1 MTELFSGLIY
11 TFGQYSALKPIVSY
25 EKKRVGADMLYR
37 FNYKIFISDRS
48 GNPYAYG
55 NYNNPL
61 KATFTLNGVNVWEK
75 ETKSSDK
82 GWSFEF
88 TTEWFTV
95 KNKVSG
101 TTPFKFTIKDTINS
115 GWCNYTSTTY
125 SLGVDPAGS
134 DIGAVANFNIGN
146 AITVPITKYASMY
159 DVLVVKIGST
169 FIKTINNASNPT
181 TITFTSSELN
191 TIYGLT
197 TTVQSTV
204 FTFELTTYE
213 DSSKATVVG
222 TTKSTTARGYIVGS
236 YPLIN
241 SITAIDTNSTT
252 TTLTG
257 NSSKI
262 VRYKSN
268 VKISVSVSP
277 VNQATI
283 KSVTINGKTAT
294 LSSGYYVA
302 TFNSVNTNSFDVKVI
317 DSRDFP
323 TNKNL
328 TISSS
333 NYIQYIPLTLSASVK
348 RNQPTDGKVIISF
361 SGNYFNGSFG
371 SVSNTLTVQYRAK
384 EKNASWVNT
393 WNSLT
398 PTISG
403 NTYKGSLTIEGFDYQ
418 KQYVFQV
425 RATDKF
431 DTTTST
437 DINVTKGEAI
447 LYWNENNVGVNG
459 DFVVK
464 DGKAIKS
471 GKTFYTEDREKFQT
485 NVFGVNDDG
494 FKFKTLRSGITGN
507 SFFPQYSS
515 GFAWASH
522 DTHGILFADY
532 RASTPQFIVGGGNAD
547 KINWIKKVAFQERWE
562 TSTGSIEDFKTFLIN
577 EAPVGSSSYYIVVNG
592 YVLNALVIKA
602 SNKYLSFITYNY
614 DQSMVQYRYY
624 NGTWTQNQYFGE
636 TVLYN
641 NSTGTTGNITLSE
654 TSANFDYLE
663 FFYNKEIDGKKM
675 FSSTKVYQ
683 PNGKYV
689 ALDLSGYWDD
699 SSTMQTLSK
708 CVYISGTSVGVQ
720 TANTAYANTHN
731 ESTYAGVENHV
742 YITRIVGYR

>member
-1 MTELFSGLIY
+1 MTEIFNKIIY
-11 TFGQYSALKPIVSY
+11 TFGSTSALKAIISY
-25 EKKRVGADMLYR
+25 EKKREGANMLYR
-37 FNYKIFISDRS
+37 FNYKILITNSS
-48 GNPYAYG
+48 GEDYGYG
-55 NYNNPL
+55 NYNNEL
-61 KATFTLNGVNVWEK
+61 QAVFTLNGVNVWTQK
-75 ETKSSDK
+75 TQSSAVS
-82 GWSFEF
+82 WSFEY
-88 TTEWFTV
+88 TSDWFIV
-95 KNKVSG
+95 KNKTTG
-101 TTPFKFTIKDTINS
+101 TVPFKFTIKDTITTS
-115 GWCNYTSTTY
+115 WCNYTSGTY

-169 FIKTINNASNPT
+169 FIKTINNASSPT

-213 DSSKATVVG
+213 DSSKATIVG

-283 KSVTINGKTAT
+283 KSVTINGVTAT

-333 NYIQYIPLTLSASVK
+333 NYIQYIPLTLNASVR
-348 RNQPTDGKVIISF
+348 RNQPTDGKVVIEF

-371 SVSNTLTVQYRAK
+371 NVSNTLTVQYRYIQK
-384 EKNASWVNT
+384 GGSWDNVT

-418 KQYVFQV
+418 KQYAFQV
-425 RATDKF
+425 RATDKLG
-431 DTTTST
+431 TPNPTEVN
-437 DINVTKGEAI
+437 ITKGEAI
-447 LYWNENNVGVNG
+447 LYWNENNVGING
-459 DFVVK
+459 S
-464 DGKAIKS
+464 ANIKNDLKIGNS
-471 GKTFYTEDREKFQT
+471 TQSSPPTGGISVHDLRNMNILPSTFNPKTITPYFSNENGRGWEGILNFKGWTNDYSCWEIAGSSADSSTTNYLYYRTGRQNSWRGWKKIATNDDISTLQT
-485 NVFGVNDDG
+485 NIDNL
-494 FKFKTLRSGITGN
+494 KEI
-507 SFFPQYSS
+507 
-515 GFAWASH
+515 
-522 DTHGILFADY
+522 
-532 RASTPQFIVGGGNAD
+532 
-547 KINWIKKVAFQERWE
+547 
-562 TSTGSIEDFKTFLIN
+562 
-577 EAPVGSSSYYIVVNG
+577 
-592 YVLNALVIKA
+592 
-602 SNKYLSFITYNY
+602 
-614 DQSMVQYRYY
+614 
-624 NGTWTQNQYFGE
+624 
-636 TVLYN
+636 VLYN

-654 TSANFDYLE
+654 TSANFSYLE
-663 FFYNKEIDGKKM
+663 IFFKDNNQNY
-675 FSSTKVYQ
+675 SSAKVYS
-683 PNGKYV
+683 PNGKNVNLSLSEHYV
-689 ALDLSGYWDD
+689 S
-699 SSTMQTLSK
+699 SSTNHKQFMFRK
-708 CVYISGTSVGVQ
+708 IAISGTSI
-720 TANTAYANTHN
+720 ANLETGFMLV
-731 ESTYAGVENHV
+731 AGNAITTNDTTNYI
-742 YITRIVGYR
+742 YITRVVGYK

>member
-1 MTELFSGLIY
+1 MTQLFNANVY
-11 TFGQYSALKPIVSY
+11 NFGTSSALRVIVSY
-25 EKKRVGADMLYR
+25 DKKRSGANMQYQLY
-37 FNYKIFISDRS
+37 YKIFVSDRN
-48 GNPYAYG
+48 GNPNPYG
-55 NYNNPL
+55 YYQNPL
-61 KATFTLNGVNVWEK
+61 KATFTLNGINVWEK
-75 ETKSSDK
+75 TTQGNQ
-82 GWSFEF
+82 GWSFEY
-88 TTEWFTV
+88 TSEWFTV
-95 KNKVSG
+95 NNKTTG
-101 TTPFKFTIKDTINS
+101 TTPFKFTIKDTINT
-115 GWCNYTSTTY
+115 GWCNYTSSTY

-134 DIGAVANFNIGN
+134 DIGAIANFNIGN

-169 FIKTINNASNPT
+169 TIKTMNNVSNPAT
-181 TITFTSSELN
+181 VTFTSNELN

-241 SITAIDTNSTT
+241 SITFEDTNSTT

-257 NSSKI
+257 DSSKI

-283 KSVTINGKTAT
+283 KSVTINGTTAT

-323 TNKNL
+323 TNRNL

-333 NYIQYIPLTLSASVK
+333 NYIQYIPLTLSASVR
-348 RNQPTDGKVIISF
+348 RNQPTDGKVVINY

-371 SVSNTLTVQYRAK
+371 SESNSLTVEYRYI
-384 EKNASWVNT
+384 EKGGTWKDEWVT
-393 WNSLT
+393 LT

-403 NTYKGSLTIEGFDYQ
+403 NTYKGNLTIEGFNYQ

-425 RATDKF
+425 KATDKLSMPNA
-431 DTTTST
+431 TE
-437 DINVTKGEAI
+437 INVTKGEPI
-447 LYWNENNVGVNG
+447 LYWNETRAGVNG

-471 GKTFYTEDREKFQT
+471 GKYLNTEDLTKFQT
-485 NVFGVNDDG
+485 NLFGSNNSNFRFKAIRSAITDNDDYPLYG
-494 FKFKTLRSGITGN
+494 TGMVWSGG
-507 SFFPQYSS
+507 
-515 GFAWASH
+515 
-522 DTHGILFADY
+522 DTHGLFLAKYSSAD
-532 RASTPQFIVGGGNAD
+532 FIVGGGNAD
-547 KINWIKKVAFQERWE
+547 AIKWIKHVAFKDDI
-562 TSTGSIEDFKTFLIN
+562 STLQTNIN
-577 EAPVGSSSYYIVVNG
+577 N
-592 YVLNALVIKA
+592 LK
-602 SNKYLSFITYNY
+602 
-614 DQSMVQYRYY
+614 
-624 NGTWTQNQYFGE
+624 E

-641 NSTGTTGNITLSE
+641 NTTGTTGNITLSQS
-654 TSANFDYLE
+654 SANFNYLE
-663 FFYNKEIDGKKM
+663 FFYYKQYDSKNM
-675 FSSTKVYQ
+675 YASTKVYS

-689 ALDLSGYWDD
+689 GISISGFWSDV
-699 SSTMQTLSK
+699 TTVQTLTK
-708 CVYISGTSVGVQ
+708 CLYISGTSVNVQ
-720 TANTAYANTHN
+720 TSNCAYGNMTN
-731 ESTYAGVENHV
+731 GGGSYAGLENSI
-742 YITRIVGYR
+742 YITRVVGYR

>member
-11 TFGQYSALKPIVSY
+11 TFGQYSAIKSIVSY

-95 KNKVSG
+95 KDKVSG

-146 AITVPITKYASMY
+146 AITVPITKYSSMY

-169 FIKTINNASNPT
+169 FIKTINNANNPT

-191 TIYGLT
+191 TIYDLT
-197 TTVQSTV
+197 KTVQSTL

-222 TTKSTTARGYIVGS
+222 TTKTTTARGYIVGS

-241 SITAIDTNSTT
+241 TITFEDTNSTT
-252 TTLTG
+252 KALTG
-257 NSSKI
+257 NSSKM
-262 VRYKSN
+262 VRYKSD
-268 VKISVSVSP
+268 VKVT
-277 VNQATI
+277 VNASGVNKATI
-283 KSVTINGKTAT
+283 SSITINGKTA
-294 LSSGYYVA
+294 SNGIY
-302 TFNSVNTNSFDVKVI
+302 TFNSASSNSFEVKVV
-317 DSRDFP
+317 DTRGFTTTQTKTMTMVS
-323 TNKNL
+323 
-328 TISSS
+328 
-333 NYIQYIPLTLSASVK
+333 YVPLTLSASVK
-348 RNQPTDGKVIISF
+348 REQPTNGKAIISF

-384 EKNASWVNT
+384 EKSASWDDEWGT
-393 WNSLT
+393 LT

-403 NTYKGSLTIEGFDYQ
+403 NTYKGSFTGEGYDYQ

-431 DTTTST
+431 GTTTST

-447 LYWNENNVGVNG
+447 LYWKENLAGVNG

-464 DGKAIKS
+464 DGKTIKS
-471 GKTFYTEDREKFQT
+471 GKHLNVEDLSAFQT
-485 NVFGVNDDG
+485 KLFGSNNSG
-494 FKFKTLRSGITGN
+494 FRFKAIMSAITGDN
-507 SFFPQYSS
+507 YYPQYSS
-515 GFAWASH
+515 GMAWATE
-522 DTHGILFADY
+522 DTHGFLLTDY
-532 RASTPQFIVGGGNAD
+532 SESNPQLIIGGGNAD
-547 KINWIKKVAFQERWE
+547 TIKWVRHVAFKN
-562 TSTGSIEDFKTFLIN
+562 DLD
-577 EAPVGSSSYYIVVNG
+577 SYQ
-592 YVLNALVIKA
+592 LK
-602 SNKYLSFITYNY
+602 
-614 DQSMVQYRYY
+614 
-624 NGTWTQNQYFGE
+624 E

-641 NSTGTTGNITLSE
+641 NTTGTTGNITINQS
-654 TSANFDYLE
+654 SANFTYLE

-675 FSSTKVYQ
+675 FNSTKVYQ

-689 ALDLSGYWDD
+689 ALDLSGYWGDV
-699 SSTMQTLSK
+699 STMQTLSK
-708 CVYISGTSVGVQ
+708 CVYISGTSIEVQ
-720 TANTAYANTHN
+720 TANTAYGNMSDDGSFA
-731 ESTYAGVENHV
+731 SAENQV
-742 YITRIVGYR
+742 YITRIVGYK